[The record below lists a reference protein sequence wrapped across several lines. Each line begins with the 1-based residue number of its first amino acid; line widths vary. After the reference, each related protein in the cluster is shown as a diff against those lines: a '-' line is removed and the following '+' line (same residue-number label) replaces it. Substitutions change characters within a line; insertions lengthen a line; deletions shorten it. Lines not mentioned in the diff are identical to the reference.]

1 MLENKLPNISV
12 TKIQVNTNFKP
23 QIEDGE
29 DFKTEVIRAFHN
41 AVHYIIEKYLTEND
55 ELEQNII
62 EIMGDRG
69 ELPKDVKE
77 FMDLGQISI
86 QIIEEQSVD
95 VKQKDLD
102 EDEVRIHLSGKS
114 IKMDKN
120 QRKLTEVDSSQPLD
134 VKQEGGNG
142 LPPTDKSV
150 GIPPKIL

>member
-1 MLENKLPNISV
+1 MLEDKLPNISV

-23 QIEDGE
+23 QIEGGE
-29 DFKTEVIRAFHN
+29 DFRTEAIKAFHN

-55 ELEQNII
+55 GLEQNII
-62 EIMGDRG
+62 ELMGDRG

-102 EDEVRIHLSGKS
+102 EDEVKIHLFGKK
-114 IKMDKN
+114 IKIDKN

-134 VKQEGGNG
+134 TKQEGDNG
-142 LPPTDKSV
+142 VPPTNKD
-150 GIPPKIL
+150 GGF

>member
-1 MLENKLPNISV
+1 MLEDKLSNISV
-12 TKIQVNTNFKP
+12 TKIQVNTKFKP

-62 EIMGDRG
+62 ELMGDRG
-69 ELPKDVKE
+69 ELPKNVKE

-86 QIIEEQSVD
+86 QIIEEQSID

-102 EDEVRIHLSGKS
+102 EDEVKIYLSK
-114 IKMDKN
+114 IKIAK
-120 QRKLTEVDSSQPLD
+120 
-134 VKQEGGNG
+134 
-142 LPPTDKSV
+142 DKSQTKLSKV
-150 GIPPKIL
+150 DKYG

>member
-1 MLENKLPNISV
+1 MKCKQCKGKGYMIIEDKLPNISV

-29 DFKTEVIRAFHN
+29 DFRTEVIRAFHN

-62 EIMGDRG
+62 ELMGDRG
-69 ELPKDVKE
+69 ELPKDIKE

-102 EDEVRIHLSGKS
+102 EDEVKIHLSGKK
-114 IKMDKN
+114 IKIDKRYCMN
-120 QRKLTEVDSSQPLD
+120 CD
-134 VKQEGGNG
+134 
-142 LPPTDKSV
+142 DKA
-150 GIPPKIL
+150 GIPNRYLCKKCLRVDE